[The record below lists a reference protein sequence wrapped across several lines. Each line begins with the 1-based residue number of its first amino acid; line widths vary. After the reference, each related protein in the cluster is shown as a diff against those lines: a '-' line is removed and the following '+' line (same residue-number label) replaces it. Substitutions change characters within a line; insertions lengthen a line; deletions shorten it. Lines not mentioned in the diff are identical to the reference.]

1 MTGDEQF
8 PAPID
13 PTVPSV
19 ARMYDYYLGGKDSF
33 PADREAAEQV
43 IAVGRQLGVDIREGA
58 VANRTFLIRGVR
70 HLAESG
76 VRQFLDLGTGLPT
89 QDNIHQVVQR
99 ITPDAKVVYSDNDPI
114 VLAHARALLAD
125 NPSTIIVD
133 GDIREPEAILEAA
146 AGHLDF
152 TRPVA
157 VVMAAV
163 LHFLRDDA
171 EVRRI
176 IETLRRP
183 LVPGSHLMIS
193 HGYVEP
199 DQDNKDQAAQVGG
212 IYRRST
218 AGVLAWRDREHLLGW
233 FEGLELLEPGVVPV
247 QRWRE
252 EDDPYDWPSLFS
264 GGLLGG
270 VARVP

>member
-1 MTGDEQF
+1 
-8 PAPID
+8 
-13 PTVPSV
+13 
-19 ARMYDYYLGGKDSF
+19 
-33 PADREAAEQV
+33 
-43 IAVGRQLGVDIREGA
+43 
-58 VANRTFLIRGVR
+58 
-70 HLAESG
+70 
-76 VRQFLDLGTGLPT
+76 
-89 QDNIHQVVQR
+89 
-99 ITPDAKVVYSDNDPI
+99 
-114 VLAHARALLAD
+114 
-125 NPSTIIVD
+125 VD
-133 GDIREPEAILEAA
+133 GDLREPEAILEAA
-146 AGHLDF
+146 ADHLDF

-163 LHFLRDDA
+163 LHFLSDDA
-171 EVRRI
+171 EVTRI

-183 LVPGSHLMIS
+183 LASGSHLMIS

-199 DQDNKDQAAQVGG
+199 DQDNKDQADQVRG